1 MGVKVYKPTSPGRR
15 FQSVS
20 DFAEITCS
28 TPEKSLLAPLP
39 KKAGRNNYGR
49 VTTRHQGGGNKRRY
63 RIIDFK
69 RNKDGVPAK
78 VATIE
83 YDPNRSARIAL
94 LHYKDGE
101 KRYILH
107 PKGLKVGD
115 IVMSG
120 TDVDIKPGNAL
131 PLSAIPVGTL
141 VHAVELQPGK
151 GAALARSAGTSIQL
165 MGKEGKYA
173 ILRMPS
179 SEMRRVLLTCRAT
192 IGEVGNAE
200 HSNIQHRQGRPQ
212 PLAGHPPDR
221 PRHRHEPRRPSPW
234 WWRGQEQ
241 VFGTQFRVSVGRACQ
256 GPSHPQPQEG
266 FEPPDHP
273 PSQEVALSVKE

>member
-94 LHYKDGE
+94 LHYVDGE
-101 KRYILH
+101 KRYILC
-107 PKGLKVGD
+107 PKGLQGGD
-115 IVMSG
+115 TVLSG
-120 TDVDIKPGNAL
+120 SDADIKPGNAL

-200 HSNIQHRQGRPQ
+200 HSNIRIGKAGRNRWLGIRPTVRGTVMN
-212 PLAGHPPDR
+212 PVDHPHGGGEGKNKSSGR
-221 PRHRHEPRRPSPW
+221 NSVSPW
-234 WWRGQEQ
+234 GVPAKGHR
-241 VFGTQFRVSVGRACQ
+241 TRNPKKASSR
-256 GPSHPQPQEG
+256 
-266 FEPPDHP
+266 
-273 PSQEVALSVKE
+273 LIIRRRKK